1 MSERK
6 RRTKPRSPVP
16 DQSAGRAVA
25 APGGAVAG
33 VPALSA
39 ARLAVSAPW
48 LLTAAAVAVRLY
60 RLDRE
65 PLWFDEAYTA
75 LSIVLPIGTILTR
88 LRGEGNAPL
97 YYILM
102 HVWTSVFGD
111 GEYALRLVS
120 ALVGAAAVPVLY
132 WVGTRMFSR
141 RAGLIAAAL
150 AVISP
155 LHIHYSQEAR
165 MYPLV
170 PPLALLVLY
179 GLYRLL
185 TAPTRPAFVGFVL
198 AAVAGLYVHYF
209 FLFLL
214 PLAGCALLAPQRRRA
229 VLLIGAAALLIGV
242 GFAPWLP
249 TFLAQSANASPDW
262 IAGFWR
268 SHVLAFAPLWSIE
281 SLGPGAQYPFW
292 STFKFAS
299 STPAGIISLGL
310 AALVVG
316 GALFEMVR
324 DLRGGPSSCP
334 QFPSGHPG
342 EGRGVWA
349 LALTLGAMLL
359 PLVLA
364 AVVSS
369 LRRPV
374 YAVARYDMIAWGAYY
389 LLAGAVLARCKPA
402 VALPAV
408 VLWLGLSVFTLWPYF
423 TTDRPKR
430 NYADLGKSVAQTLME
445 RARPGESVIFTA
457 STRTMTQYY
466 LRRDPD
472 RLRLMSFPLDVDT
485 HLGWIDERI
494 KTDATLAETEARRL
508 ATTLVDS
515 GSSPAVVWVV
525 APDSRGT
532 AALLKELE
540 QRGYHRD
547 SARSTRLLL
556 CLRRS

>member
-1 MSERK
+1 MSQRK
-6 RRTKPRSPVP
+6 RRARPRPP
-16 DQSAGRAVA
+16 AQPEAAPRAVA
-25 APGGAVAG
+25 APARAVAG
-33 VPALSA
+33 VATPRVERAALA
-39 ARLAVSAPW
+39 APW
-48 LLTAAAVAVRLY
+48 LLTAAAAAVRLY

-75 LSIVLPIGTILTR
+75 LSVVLPIGTILTR

-97 YYILM
+97 YYLLM
-102 HVWTSVFGD
+102 HVWTSLFGD

-120 ALVGAAAVPVLY
+120 ALAGAAAVPLLY
-132 WVGTRMFSR
+132 WIGRRMFSR

-155 LHIHYSQEAR
+155 LQVHYSQEAR

-185 TAPTRPAFVGFVL
+185 TAPTRPAFVGFVA

-214 PLAGCALLAPQRRRA
+214 PLAACALAVPQRRRA
-229 VLLIGAAALLIGV
+229 VLLVAAAALLIGV

-262 IAGFWR
+262 IAGFWQQ
-268 SHVLAFAPLWSIE
+268 HAIIYAPLWSIE
-281 SLGPGAQYPFW
+281 SLGPGARYPFW

-299 STPAGIISLGL
+299 STAAGVVSLGL
-310 AALVVG
+310 AALVIG
-316 GALFEMVR
+316 GALFAIGR
-324 DLRGGPSSCP
+324 DRRAEDAGDGGAL
-334 QFPSGHPG
+334 
-342 EGRGVWA
+342 WA
-349 LALTLGAMLL
+349 IVLTLGATLL
-359 PLVLA
+359 PLIIAL
-364 AVVSS
+364 VVSL

-374 YAVARYDMIAWGAYY
+374 YAVARYDLIAWGAYY
-389 LLAGAVLARCKPA
+389 LLAGAVLARLKPA
-402 VALPAV
+402 VAWPAM
-408 VLWLGLSVFTLWPYF
+408 VLWLGLSLFTLWPYF

-430 NYADLGKSVAQTLME
+430 NYADLGKSFAQTLLE

-466 LRRDPD
+466 LRQAPD
-472 RLRLMSFPLDVDT
+472 RLRLMSFPLDTDT

-494 KTDATLAETEARRL
+494 KTDGAFADAAARGLAATLIDA
-508 ATTLVDS
+508 
-515 GSSPAVVWVV
+515 GSAPAVVWVV

-532 AALLKELE
+532 APLLTQLE

-547 SARSTRLLL
+547 TARSTRLLL
-556 CLRRS
+556 CLRRN